1 MQKEEDDKEFDLA
14 SEEHDAP
21 SPLTV
26 TSRVSLITYLIFSIR
41 NADSVCTSCFNL
53 SYLYNNYGVQNAG
66 IVYVR

>member
-14 SEEHDAP
+14 SEDP